1 MENSAIIRLH
11 IHKQNKV
18 VDIEVP
24 LDITAN
30 DLVLALNK
38 AYDIGINTENMSKV
52 YLKSENPIALL
63 KGNRLL
69 SDYNIHSGSIINIT

>member
-11 IHKQNKV
+11 IHKQHKV

>member
-30 DLVLALNK
+30 DLVLAL
-38 AYDIGINTENMSKV
+38 D
-52 YLKSENPIALL
+52 L
-63 KGNRLL
+63 
-69 SDYNIHSGSIINIT
+69 

>member
-11 IHKQNKV
+11 IHKQSKV